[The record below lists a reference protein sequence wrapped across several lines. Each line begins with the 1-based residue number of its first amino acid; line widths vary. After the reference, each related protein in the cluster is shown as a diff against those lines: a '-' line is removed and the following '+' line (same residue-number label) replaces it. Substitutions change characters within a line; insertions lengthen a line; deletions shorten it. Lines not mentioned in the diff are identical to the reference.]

1 MSTLLAR
8 IGRKFGTHWREAVE
22 ELWRR
27 RLRTLLTLLGLI
39 FGVGSIV
46 AMQGVGEGSRQ
57 EALKLVEGLGLRNLI
72 AKAESPPDQEAMR
85 EMRARSLG
93 LTRADAEAALEVV
106 PGASG
111 IAAEKAIKTHSVLS
125 EYATSD
131 AVASGV
137 TPDYFALSSLQV
149 ASGRAFDGADDDRLA
164 AVAVLGHQAAKTL
177 FPGRAAVGELVKVN
191 HAWFEVIGVLADR
204 DLSKDQFEGVQLGLE
219 SNRVFVPLAAALARL
234 RFQPMEDEIDRF
246 LVQLDDPVH
255 IVDGSKV
262 LSAMLDQ
269 RHAGQK
275 DYTLIVPAQLYQQ
288 HQATQRIFRIVMAAI
303 AAVSLLVGGIGIMN
317 IMLANVLER
326 KREIG
331 LLRALGARR
340 RDVIEQFMREAALIC
355 GVGALLGLVFGGVLA
370 YAIAWLAGWT
380 VGWAP
385 IPVLTAT
392 IVCALTGLAFGVYPA
407 RQAAD
412 LDPIAA
418 LRTD

>member
-1 MSTLLAR
+1 MTTALDR
-8 IGRKFGTHWREAVE
+8 IGHRFGTHWREAVE

-72 AKAESPPDQEAMR
+72 VKTESPPDENSLR

-93 LTRADAEAALEVV
+93 LTRADAEAALDVV

-111 IAAEKAIKTHSVLS
+111 FAAEKAIKTHSVLS
-125 EYATSD
+125 EFSNSD

-137 TPDYFALSSLQV
+137 TPDYFALSSLQI
-149 ASGRAFDGADDDRLA
+149 AQGRAFDGNDDDRLA
-164 AVAVLGHQAAKTL
+164 AVAVLGYQAAKTL
-177 FPGRAAVGELVKVN
+177 FPGRDAVGELVKVN
-191 HAWFEVIGVLADR
+191 HAWFEVIGVLTDR
-204 DLSKDQFEGVQLGLE
+204 DLSKDPFEGVQLGLE
-219 SNRVFVPLAAALARL
+219 SNRVFVPLGSALTRL

-246 LVQLDDPVH
+246 LVQLDDPAH

-262 LSAMLDQ
+262 LSAMLNQ

-340 RDVIEQFMREAALIC
+340 RDVIDQFMREAALIC
-355 GVGALLGLVFGGVLA
+355 GIGALLGLVLGGLLA

>member
-1 MSTLLAR
+1 MSKLLDG
-8 IGRKFGTHWREAVE
+8 IGHRFGTHWREAIE

-72 AKAESPPDQEAMR
+72 AKTESPPDQDALR

-93 LTRADAEAALEVV
+93 LTRADAEAAMEVV
-106 PGASG
+106 PGATG
-111 IAAEKAIKTHSVLS
+111 FAAEKAIKTHSVQS
-125 EYATSD
+125 EYASSD

-137 TPDYFALSSLQV
+137 TPEYFSLSSLTV
-149 ASGRAFDGADDDRLA
+149 KSGRVFDLDDDDRLA
-164 AVAVLGHQAAKTL
+164 AVAVIGHQAAKTL
-177 FPGRAAVGELVKVN
+177 FPDRDAVGELVKVN
-191 HAWFEVIGVLADR
+191 HAWFEVIGVLSDR

-219 SNRVFVPLAAALARL
+219 SNRIFVPLAAALARL

-255 IVDGSKV
+255 IVGGARV
-262 LSAMLDQ
+262 LSALLDQ
-269 RHAGQK
+269 RHSGQK

-288 HQATQRIFRIVMAAI
+288 HQATQRIFRVVMAAI
-303 AAVSLLVGGIGIMN
+303 AGVSLLVGGIGIMN

-340 RDVIEQFMREAALIC
+340 RDVIQQFMREAALIC

-370 YAIAWLAGWT
+370 YAIAWLAGWA

-385 IPVLTAT
+385 IPVLLAT
-392 IVCALTGLAFGVYPA
+392 LVCALTGLAFGVYPA
-407 RQAAD
+407 RQAPD

>member
-1 MSTLLAR
+1 
-8 IGRKFGTHWREAVE
+8 
-22 ELWRR
+22 
-27 RLRTLLTLLGLI
+27 
-39 FGVGSIV
+39 
-46 AMQGVGEGSRQ
+46 
-57 EALKLVEGLGLRNLI
+57 
-72 AKAESPPDQEAMR
+72 
-85 EMRARSLG
+85 
-93 LTRADAEAALEVV
+93 
-106 PGASG
+106 
-111 IAAEKAIKTHSVLS
+111 
-125 EYATSD
+125 
-131 AVASGV
+131 
-137 TPDYFALSSLQV
+137 
-149 ASGRAFDGADDDRLA
+149 
-164 AVAVLGHQAAKTL
+164 
-177 FPGRAAVGELVKVN
+177 
-191 HAWFEVIGVLADR
+191 
-204 DLSKDQFEGVQLGLE
+204 
-219 SNRVFVPLAAALARL
+219 
-234 RFQPMEDEIDRF
+234 MEDEIDRF
-246 LVQLDDPVH
+246 LVQLDDPAH

-303 AAVSLLVGGIGIMN
+303 AGVSLLVGGIGIMN

-392 IVCALTGLAFGVYPA
+392 LVCALTGLAFGVYPA

>member
-1 MSTLLAR
+1 MSTVVGR
-8 IGRKFGTHWREAVE
+8 IGQGFGTHWREAVE

-72 AKAESPPDQEAMR
+72 AKTESPPDEDALR

-93 LTRADAEAALEVV
+93 LTRADADAALDVV
-106 PGASG
+106 PGATG

-125 EYATSD
+125 EFSKSD

-137 TPDYFALSSLQV
+137 TPGYFALSSLQV
-149 ASGRAFDGADDDRLA
+149 AQGRAFDDSDDDRLA

-177 FPGRAAVGELVKVN
+177 FPGRSAVGELVKVN
-191 HAWFEVIGVLADR
+191 HAWFEVIGVLTDR

-219 SNRVFVPLAAALARL
+219 SNRVFVPLGSALARL

-246 LVQLDDPVH
+246 LVQLDDPAH

-303 AAVSLLVGGIGIMN
+303 AGVSLLVGGIGIMN

-392 IVCALTGLAFGVYPA
+392 LVCALTGLAFGVYPA